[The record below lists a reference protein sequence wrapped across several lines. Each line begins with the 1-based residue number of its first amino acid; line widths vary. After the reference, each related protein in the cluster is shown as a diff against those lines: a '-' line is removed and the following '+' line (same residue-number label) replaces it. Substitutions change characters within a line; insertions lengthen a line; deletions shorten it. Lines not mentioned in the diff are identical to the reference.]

1 MMDKVIIDGK
11 EVQLTADLFEVSPA
25 DMTQHEAI
33 TRPSLTFWQDARK
46 RLFRNKG
53 ALTGLIILSIICF
66 LTVFGPMFN
75 EYAYDPQHLRPAKV
89 PPRMPVVSSLGI
101 MDGTKMDKKFDGT
114 QERVDSYKL
123 KGVED
128 GVNYW
133 FGTDDLGRDL
143 WTRTWTGARVSLF
156 IAILAAIYDLLI
168 GVTYGGVSAYYGGK
182 VDMYMQRFIEI
193 LTGIPSL
200 VILTL
205 FILVFEPGV
214 LSMSLAMAISG
225 WTGMSRIVRSHV
237 LRIKNQEFVL
247 ASRTLGASDKKIII
261 KHLFPNIIGPVVV
274 MMMFSLPNAIF
285 YEAFLSFIGLGLQ
298 PPYASLGVLINDG
311 FKQLQTNPYMMFI
324 PSMVICLLI
333 FSLNLL
339 ADGLRDAV
347 DPKMR
352 NQ

>member
-1 MMDKVIIDGK
+1 MMDKFIIDGK

-75 EYAYDPQHLRPAKV
+75 EYAYDQQNLRHAKL

-101 MDGTKMDKKFDGT
+101 MDGTKLEKKFDGT
-114 QERVDSYKL
+114 QERVDSYKQ

-128 GVNYW
+128 GVNHW

-247 ASRTLGASDKKIII
+247 ASRTLGASDKKIIV

-274 MMMFSLPNAIF
+274 MMMFSLPSAIF